1 MRIAL
6 FGGTFDPPHRGHLA
20 IARAAMAR
28 LRLDRVLM
36 APAGMQ
42 PLKRDVQTT
51 ASYEERLEMVRLAV
65 LDEPAIE
72 ASTVDAPQRDGR
84 PNYAVDTIH
93 RLKESLEP
101 GDRLFCLVGADSFL
115 TLKKWYRAA
124 ELLMNC
130 SLIVAGRPGFSLG
143 EVAGALP
150 RGLAIAGRAAEV
162 SAERETFTLVSQM
175 GALSELFILP
185 DLQVD
190 ISATQIRGA
199 LADGTAAASLLQT
212 RVVDYIERRGLY
224 R

>member
-20 IARAAMAR
+20 IAHAAMAR

-36 APAGMQ
+36 APAGVQ
-42 PLKRDVQTT
+42 PLKRDLQTT
-51 ASYEERLEMVRLAV
+51 ASYAERLEMVRLAV
-65 LDEPAIE
+65 ADEPGIE
-72 ASTVDAPQRDGR
+72 ASTIDAPRSDGK
-84 PNYAVDTIH
+84 PNYTIDTIH
-93 RLKESLEP
+93 RLRDGLEP

-124 ELLMNC
+124 ELLLNC
-130 SLIVAGRPGFSLG
+130 GFIVAGRPGFRLG
-143 EVAGALP
+143 EVAAALP

-162 SAERETFTLVSQM
+162 SAERETFTLVSPM
-175 GALSELFILP
+175 GGLSELFILP

-190 ISATQIRGA
+190 ISATQIRAA
-199 LADGTAAASLLQT
+199 LADGTAAKSLLAPQ
-212 RVVDYIERRGLY
+212 VVEYIERRGLY